1 MTRAGR
7 FLGFAI
13 CAALF
18 AQTTVRADQMPAP
31 AGGGDSLSGASTVA
45 TLTHSQF
52 SETVYAI
59 TINGQSVSDGAALL
73 QNNAG
78 DFYAA
83 DDDAKAWR
91 LAPAKDAPVQHNGR
105 AYHALKTYATKI
117 EVHAADQSLNLTVP
131 ASVFQAT
138 NLAADTAQVLNARG
152 GRSAS
157 LDYEV
162 GLHQSAG
169 QVFYESMLQGY
180 GYLANG
186 ELGTQVEIYGGGSQR
201 AIVQP
206 LNTAWIR
213 DIPSHRAQLALGNS
227 TTQGGLMGDSLR
239 VLGITVGTNFSM
251 VPNLIVRPV
260 PQLNGVA
267 QNAGTVNIYANGGLL
282 STSAVPQ
289 GPFSV
294 GAPSLQDGTVNY
306 DVIVKDPSGRAYAVS
321 QSYYADNQLLAP
333 GLHQFSYSAGAE
345 ALQTGLNQYGPI
357 LAEAHEKIGVTD
369 ELTADLTAEYG
380 SLHKVLGAAGI
391 LGVPHVGSFTA
402 GLGFLGAAEGSSSR
416 IISNLAYDF
425 TTARAGVS
433 LYVRQLPNPY
443 SSLGIT
449 SNVLNSAGA
458 ALWAHLNHH
467 QDVQLS
473 YSSSEGAQLNTHTI
487 MLSTTREFQGGQLG
501 FYAARTTGQ
510 YSSSSFGF
518 SLSRS
523 VGRGSAVT
531 TSANE
536 QDGRVLPSTAFTG
549 MYGRDDNLRVN
560 ATLGGIPGRTADLY
574 VDGTGNATEETLDV
588 SSGRG
593 GLGYVD
599 ASVHGGFEFVGRK
612 LFASRMTDS
621 PYALVDVG
629 YANIPV
635 YRNNLLI
642 GRTNARGQLFVPMLS
657 PYIENMISID
667 PSSLPV
673 GTTMETDKVVI
684 PIPRAGTVV
693 RFKRQS
699 TGAIMFNLI
708 DAAGAPLPPGTPV
721 EGQNIPK
728 GLFVANDGL
737 VYFENPPTGAITIH
751 AKAKNGDC
759 TAQVVIPK
767 DVESVPNVGK
777 VRCE

>member
-1 MTRAGR
+1 MTRLSR
-7 FLGFAI
+7 FLGFAV

-18 AQTTVRADQMPAP
+18 AQTSVRADQMPVP
-31 AGGGDSLSGASTVA
+31 GGGDSVGGAPTVA

-73 QNNAG
+73 EDNAG

-83 DDDAKAWR
+83 DDDTKAWR
-91 LAPAKDAPVQHNGR
+91 LTPAKDAPVQHNGR

-117 EVHAADQSLNLTVP
+117 EVRPADQSLNLTVP

-138 NLAADTAQVLNARG
+138 NVAADTAHVLDAHG

-162 GLHQSAG
+162 GVHQSAG
-169 QVFYESMLQGY
+169 QTFYESMLQGY
-180 GYLANG
+180 GYLAGG
-186 ELGTQVEIYGGGSQR
+186 ELGTQVEIYGGGGQR

-206 LNTAWIR
+206 INTAWIR
-213 DIPSHRAQLALGNS
+213 DVPSRRAQLALGNS

-267 QNAGTVNIYANGGLL
+267 QSAGTVNVYANGGLL
-282 STSAVPQ
+282 STSTVPQ

-294 GAPSLQDGTVNY
+294 GAPNLQDGTVNY

-321 QSYYADNQLLAP
+321 QSYYADSELLAP

-345 ALQTGLNQYGPI
+345 ALQTGLNQYGPL
-357 LAEAHEKIGVTD
+357 LAEAHEKIGVTN
-369 ELTADLTAEYG
+369 ELSADFTAEYG
-380 SLHKVLGAAGI
+380 PLHKVLAGAGV

-402 GLGFLGAAEGSSSR
+402 GFGWLGAAQGSSSR
-416 IISNLAYDF
+416 IISNLGYDF
-425 TTARAGVS
+425 TAARAGVS

-449 SNVLNSAGA
+449 SNVLNTAGA
-458 ALWAHLNHH
+458 ALWTHLNHR
-467 QDVQLS
+467 QDMQFS

-510 YSSSSFGF
+510 YSSSSYGI

-523 VGRGSAVT
+523 VGRNSAVT
-531 TSANE
+531 TSANA
-536 QDGRVLPSTAFTG
+536 QDGRILPSTAFTG
-549 MYGRDDNLRVN
+549 MYGRDDNVRVN
-560 ATLGGIPGRTADLY
+560 ATVGGIPGRTADLY
-574 VDGTGNATEETLDV
+574 LDGTGNATEETLDV

-599 ASVHGGFEFVGRK
+599 AGIHGGFEFVGGK
-612 LFASRMTDS
+612 VFASRMTES

-635 YRNNLLI
+635 YRNNVLI
-642 GRTNARGQLFVPMLS
+642 GRTNGRGQLFVPMLS
-657 PYIENMISID
+657 PYIQNTISID
-667 PSSLPV
+667 PSTLPV
-673 GTTMETDKVVI
+673 GTTIETDKVVV
-684 PIPRAGTVV
+684 PIPRTGTIV
-693 RFKRQS
+693 RFKRES
-699 TGAIMFNLI
+699 TGAVMFTLI
-708 DAAGAPLPPGTPV
+708 DSNGAPLAPGTPL
-721 EGQNIPK
+721 EGQAVPS

-737 VYFENPPTGAITIH
+737 VYFENPPSGTLAIH
-751 AKAKNGDC
+751 AKSKNGGC
-759 TAQVVIPK
+759 TAHVAIPK
-767 DVESVPNVGK
+767 NVESVPNVGK
-777 VRCE
+777 VRCD